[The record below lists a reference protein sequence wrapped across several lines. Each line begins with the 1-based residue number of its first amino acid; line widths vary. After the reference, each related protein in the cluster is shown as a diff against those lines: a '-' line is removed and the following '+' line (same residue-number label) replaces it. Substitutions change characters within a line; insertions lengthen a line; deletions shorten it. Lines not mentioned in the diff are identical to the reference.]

1 MRRSP
6 SQLPEVASVTQRLA
20 VLLNAGLT
28 PLSAWQHVARGRPA
42 ESVAAAVATTGADD
56 REGAPDRIV
65 RASESLTSLDRQA
78 WNSLAAAWFVAGAVG
93 APLAGALRT
102 HAKALRMLVHVQ
114 REVATALA
122 APVATA
128 RMVLALPAVG
138 LVFGALLGF
147 DTLGILL
154 TTPIGWGCL
163 GVGGA
168 LIVVAVR
175 WNRRLVR
182 SATPTRAA
190 PGLECELMAIAV
202 SGGGSLVR
210 ARGVVAGALERF
222 GLSGDGQHLDEV
234 LQLSQEAGVPAAEL
248 LRAEADE
255 LRLTADADA
264 RARAAALSVRL
275 MLPLGLCVLPAFM
288 VLGVLPLMVAV
299 ISSTVA
305 GF

>member
-1 MRRSP
+1 MKRAR

-28 PLSAWQHVARGRPA
+28 PSSAWFHVARGRSA
-42 ESVAAAVATTGADD
+42 DGVAALVALAGEEPGGAA
-56 REGAPDRIV
+56 ERIV
-65 RASESLTSLDRQA
+65 RAAEGLAPLDRQA
-78 WNSLAAAWFVAGAVG
+78 WNSLAAAWFVAGQVG
-93 APLAGALRT
+93 APLAAALRT
-102 HAKALRMLVHVQ
+102 HARALRMLVHVQ

-128 RMVLALPAVG
+128 RMVLALPAIG

-147 DTLGILL
+147 DTIGVLVS
-154 TTPIGWGCL
+154 TPIGWGCL
-163 GVGGA
+163 VVGGA
-168 LIVVAVR
+168 LIAAAVR

-182 SATPTRAA
+182 SATPTQAA

-202 SGGGSLVR
+202 SGGGSLVN
-210 ARGVVAGALERF
+210 ARVVVAGALERF
-222 GLSGDGQHLDEV
+222 GLMGDGDHLEGV
-234 LQLSQEAGVPAAEL
+234 LRLSHEAGVPAAEL

-255 LRLTADADA
+255 LRLAADADA
-264 RARAAALSVRL
+264 RAGAAALSVRL

-305 GF
+305 GL

>member
-1 MRRSP
+1 MKRAP
-6 SQLPEVASVTQRLA
+6 SQLPEVANVTQRLA

-28 PLSAWQHVARGRPA
+28 PSSAWQHVARGRAA
-42 ESVAAAVATTGADD
+42 ESVAVAVAVGGD
-56 REGAPDRIV
+56 EPGGAPERIA
-65 RASESLTSLDRQA
+65 RASESLPSLDRQG
-78 WNSLAAAWFVAGAVG
+78 WNSLAAAWFVANQVG

-102 HAKALRMLVHVQ
+102 HARALRMLVHVQ

-147 DTLGILL
+147 DTWGVLVA
-154 TTPIGWGCL
+154 TPIGWGCL
-163 GVGGA
+163 VFGGG
-168 LIVVAVR
+168 LILVAVR

-182 SATPTRAA
+182 LATPTRAA

-202 SGGGSLVR
+202 SGGGSLIQAR
-210 ARGVVAGALERF
+210 AVVSGALDRF
-222 GLSGDGQHLDEV
+222 GLSGDGDHLDEV
-234 LQLSQEAGVPAAEL
+234 LQLSHEAGVPSAEL

-255 LRLTADADA
+255 LRRVADADA
-264 RARAAALSVRL
+264 RASAAALSVRL

>member
-1 MRRSP
+1 MKIAP

-20 VLLNAGLT
+20 VLLSAGLT
-28 PLSAWQHVARGRPA
+28 PASAWHHVARGRPPG
-42 ESVAAAVATTGADD
+42 SVAALVAGVL
-56 REGAPDRIV
+56 EESGGVPDRIV
-65 RASESLTSLDRQA
+65 RSSEALAPLDRQA
-78 WNSLAAAWFVAGAVG
+78 WNSLAAAWFVAGEVG

-102 HAKALRMLVHVQ
+102 HARALRMLVHVQ

-128 RMVLALPAVG
+128 RMVLALPVVG

-147 DTLGILL
+147 DTLGVLL
-154 TTPIGWGCL
+154 GTPIGWGCL
-163 GVGGA
+163 VIGGG
-168 LIVVAVR
+168 LIVAAVR

-202 SGGGSLVR
+202 SGGGSLAQ
-210 ARGVVAGALERF
+210 ARVIVAAALERF
-222 GLSGDGQHLDEV
+222 GLPDDGDHLEEV
-234 LQLSQEAGVPAAEL
+234 LQLSHEAGVPAAEL

-255 LRLTADADA
+255 LRLAADADA
-264 RARAAALSVRL
+264 RASAAALSVRL

>member
-1 MRRSP
+1 MTRAP
-6 SQLPEVASVTQRLA
+6 SQLPEVARVTQRLA
-20 VLLNAGLT
+20 VLLTAGLT
-28 PLSAWQHVARGRPA
+28 PRSAWHHVAQGRPA
-42 ESVAAAVATTGADD
+42 ESVAVAVAVGGD
-56 REGAPDRIV
+56 EPGGAPERI
-65 RASESLTSLDRQA
+65 RQASNGLSSLDCQA
-78 WNSLAAAWFVAGAVG
+78 WNSLAAAWFVAVRVG
-93 APLAGALRT
+93 APLSGALRT
-102 HAKALRMLVHVQ
+102 HARALRMLVNVQ

-128 RMVLALPAVG
+128 RMVLVLPAVG

-147 DTLGILL
+147 DTLGVLT

-163 GVGGA
+163 VVGGG
-168 LIVVAVR
+168 LIVTAVR

-182 SATPTRAA
+182 LATPTHAA

-202 SGGGSLVR
+202 SGGGSLVHAR
-210 ARGVVAGALERF
+210 AVVANSRERF
-222 GLSGDGQHLDEV
+222 QLPGDGVHLEEV
-234 LQLSQEAGVPAAEL
+234 LQLSHEAGVPAAEL

-264 RARAAALSVRL
+264 RAGAAALSVRL

-288 VLGVLPLMVAV
+288 ILGVLPLMVAV

>member
-1 MRRSP
+1 MKRPP
-6 SQLPEVASVTQRLA
+6 SQLPDVASITQRLA
-20 VLLNAGLT
+20 VLLHAGLSPT
-28 PLSAWQHVARGRPA
+28 SAWEHVARGRAA
-42 ESVAAAVATTGADD
+42 ESVVVAVAAKRDD
-56 REGAPDRIV
+56 RGGAPERIV
-65 RASESLTSLDRQA
+65 RASENLPSLDRQA
-78 WNSLAAAWFVAGAVG
+78 WNSLAAAWFVADRVG
-93 APLAGALRT
+93 APLASALRT
-102 HAKALRMLVHVQ
+102 HARALRMLVHVQ

-147 DTLGILL
+147 DTLGVLV

-163 GVGGA
+163 VVGGG
-168 LIVVAVR
+168 LIVIAVR

-190 PGLECELMAIAV
+190 PGLECELMAVAV
-202 SGGGSLVR
+202 SGGGSLVH
-210 ARGVVAGALERF
+210 ARVVVREALERF
-222 GLSGDGQHLDEV
+222 GLPGDGNHLDEV

-255 LRLTADADA
+255 LRRAADADA
-264 RARAAALSVRL
+264 RAGAAALSVQL

-299 ISSTVA
+299 ILSTVA

>member
-1 MRRSP
+1 MTRSP

-28 PLSAWQHVARGRPA
+28 PTSAWRHVARGRPT
-42 ESVAAAVATTGADD
+42 EGVAAAVAAAGDD
-56 REGAPDRIV
+56 PGGAPEQIV
-65 RASESLTSLDRQA
+65 RASESLPQLDRQA
-78 WNSLAAAWFVAGAVG
+78 WNSLAAAWFVAGQVG

-102 HAKALRMLVHVQ
+102 HARASRMLVHVQ

-128 RMVLALPAVG
+128 RMVLALPVVG
-138 LVFGALLGF
+138 LLFGALLGF
-147 DTLGILL
+147 DTLGVLL
-154 TTPIGWGCL
+154 GTPIGWGCL
-163 GVGGA
+163 VIGGG

-182 SATPTRAA
+182 AATPTRAA

-202 SGGGSLVR
+202 TGGGSLVQ
-210 ARGVVAGALERF
+210 ARTVVAGALERF
-222 GLSGDGQHLDEV
+222 GLPGDGDHLEEV
-234 LQLSQEAGVPAAEL
+234 LQLSREAGVPAAEL

-255 LRLTADADA
+255 LRLAADADA
-264 RARAAALSVRL
+264 RASAAALSVRL

>member
-1 MRRSP
+1 MKRAP

-28 PLSAWQHVARGRPA
+28 PSSAWRHVARGRPA
-42 ESVAAAVATTGADD
+42 ESVPAAAAVVGD
-56 REGAPDRIV
+56 EPGGAPERIA
-65 RASESLTSLDRQA
+65 RASENLPSLDRQA
-78 WNSLAAAWFVAGAVG
+78 WNSLAAAWFVATQAG
-93 APLAGALRT
+93 APLSGALRT
-102 HAKALRMLVHVQ
+102 HARALRMLVNVQ

-147 DTLGILL
+147 DTLGVLV

-163 GVGGA
+163 VVGGG
-168 LIVVAVR
+168 LIAVAVR

-202 SGGGSLVR
+202 SGGGSLTQAR
-210 ARGVVAGALERF
+210 AVVAGALDRF
-222 GLSGDGQHLDEV
+222 GLSSDGDHLDEV
-234 LQLSQEAGVPAAEL
+234 LQLSHEAGVPAAEL

-255 LRLTADADA
+255 LRRAADADA
-264 RARAAALSVRL
+264 RASAAALSVRL

-299 ISSTVA
+299 ISSTIA

>member
-1 MRRSP
+1 MKRLP
-6 SQLPEVASVTQRLA
+6 SQLPDVASITQRLA
-20 VLLNAGLT
+20 VLLHAGLT
-28 PLSAWQHVARGRPA
+28 PTSAWQHVARGRA
-42 ESVAAAVATTGADD
+42 EGGVAAAVAVEGG
-56 REGAPDRIV
+56 EPGGAPERIS
-65 RASESLTSLDRQA
+65 RASAGLPALDRQA
-78 WNSLAAAWFVAGAVG
+78 WNSLAAAWFVAGQVG

-102 HAKALRMLVHVQ
+102 HARALRMLVHIQ

-138 LVFGALLGF
+138 LIFGALLGF
-147 DTLGILL
+147 DTLGVLF

-163 GVGGA
+163 AVGGG
-168 LIVVAVR
+168 LIVIAVR
-175 WNRRLVR
+175 WNNRLVR
-182 SATPTRAA
+182 SATPTHAA
-190 PGLECELMAIAV
+190 PGLECELMAVAV
-202 SGGGSLVR
+202 SGGGSLVQ
-210 ARGVVAGALERF
+210 ARVVVTQALERF
-222 GLSGDGQHLDEV
+222 GLPGDGTHLDEV

-255 LRLTADADA
+255 VRLTADAEA
-264 RARAAALSVRL
+264 RAGAAALSVRL

>member
-1 MRRSP
+1 MKRAP
-6 SQLPEVASVTQRLA
+6 SQLAEVANVTQRLA
-20 VLLNAGLT
+20 VLLNAGLA
-28 PLSAWQHVARGRPA
+28 PSSAWRHVARGRPA
-42 ESVAAAVATTGADD
+42 ESVVVAVAATGDD
-56 REGAPDRIV
+56 HGGAPERIV
-65 RASESLTSLDRQA
+65 RASESLSSLDRQA
-78 WNSLAAAWFVAGAVG
+78 WNSLAAAWSVAGHVG

-102 HAKALRMLVHVQ
+102 HARALRMLVHVQ

-147 DTLGILL
+147 DTLGVLVL
-154 TTPIGWGCL
+154 TPIGWGCL
-163 GVGGA
+163 VIGGG
-168 LIVVAVR
+168 LIVSAVR
-175 WNRRLVR
+175 WNARLVR

-202 SGGGSLVR
+202 SGGGSIVK
-210 ARGVVAGALERF
+210 AQTVVSSALERF
-222 GLSGDGQHLDEV
+222 GLPSDGDHLDEV
-234 LQLSQEAGVPAAEL
+234 LQLSHEAGVPAAEL

-255 LRLTADADA
+255 LRRAADADA
-264 RARAAALSVRL
+264 RAGAAALSVKL

>member
-1 MRRSP
+1 MKRAP

-20 VLLNAGLT
+20 VLLNAGLA
-28 PLSAWQHVARGRPA
+28 PSSAWRHVARGRPI
-42 ESVAAAVATTGADD
+42 ESIAAAVAAAGDD
-56 REGAPDRIV
+56 SGGAPERIV
-65 RASESLTSLDRQA
+65 RASETLPALDRQA
-78 WNSLAAAWFVAGAVG
+78 WNSLAAAWFVAGQVG

-102 HAKALRMLVHVQ
+102 HARALRMLVQVQ

-138 LVFGALLGF
+138 LLFGALLGF
-147 DTLGILL
+147 DTFGVLA
-154 TTPIGWGCL
+154 TTPIGWGCVVI
-163 GVGGA
+163 GVG
-168 LIVVAVR
+168 LILVAVR
-175 WNRRLVR
+175 WNRRLVT

-202 SGGGSLVR
+202 TGGGSLVQ
-210 ARGVVAGALERF
+210 ARTVVARALERF
-222 GLSGDGQHLDEV
+222 ELPGDGDHLDEV
-234 LQLSQEAGVPAAEL
+234 LQLSQEAGIPAAEL

>member
-1 MRRSP
+1 
-6 SQLPEVASVTQRLA
+6 
-20 VLLNAGLT
+20 
-28 PLSAWQHVARGRPA
+28 
-42 ESVAAAVATTGADD
+42 
-56 REGAPDRIV
+56 
-65 RASESLTSLDRQA
+65 
-78 WNSLAAAWFVAGAVG
+78 
-93 APLAGALRT
+93 
-102 HAKALRMLVHVQ
+102 LRMLVHIQ

-147 DTLGILL
+147 DTLGVLV

-163 GVGGA
+163 VVGGG

-175 WNRRLVR
+175 WNARLVR
-182 SATPTRAA
+182 IATPTRAA

-202 SGGGSLVR
+202 SGGGSIIQAR
-210 ARGVVAGALERF
+210 AVVAGALDRF
-222 GLSGDGQHLDEV
+222 GLPGDGDHLDEV
-234 LQLSQEAGVPAAEL
+234 LQLSHEAGVPAAEL

-255 LRLTADADA
+255 LRLAADADA
-264 RARAAALSVRL
+264 RASAAALSVRL

>member
-1 MRRSP
+1 MKRPP
-6 SQLPEVASVTQRLA
+6 SQLPDVASVTQRLA
-20 VLLNAGLT
+20 VLLHAGLSPT
-28 PLSAWQHVARGRPA
+28 SAWQHVARGRA
-42 ESVAAAVATTGADD
+42 EGGVAAAVAVEGSDSG
-56 REGAPDRIV
+56 GAPERIS
-65 RASESLTSLDRQA
+65 RASAGLPALDRQA
-78 WNSLAAAWFVAGAVG
+78 WNSLAAAWFVAGQVG

-102 HAKALRMLVHVQ
+102 HARALRMLVHIQ

-138 LVFGALLGF
+138 LIFGALLGF
-147 DTLGILL
+147 DTLGVLF

-163 GVGGA
+163 AVGGG
-168 LIVVAVR
+168 LIVIAVR
-175 WNRRLVR
+175 WNNRLVR

-190 PGLECELMAIAV
+190 PGLECELMAVAV
-202 SGGGSLVR
+202 SGGGSLVQ
-210 ARGVVAGALERF
+210 ARVVVTQALERF
-222 GLSGDGQHLDEV
+222 GLPGDGSHLDEV

-255 LRLTADADA
+255 VRLAADAEA
-264 RARAAALSVRL
+264 RAGAAALSVRL

>member
-1 MRRSP
+1 MKRAP

-20 VLLNAGLT
+20 VLLNAGLA
-28 PLSAWQHVARGRPA
+28 PSSAWRHVARGRPI
-42 ESVAAAVATTGADD
+42 ESIAAAVAAAGDD
-56 REGAPDRIV
+56 SGGAPERIV
-65 RASESLTSLDRQA
+65 RASETSPALDRQA
-78 WNSLAAAWFVAGAVG
+78 WNSLAAAWFVAGQVG

-102 HAKALRMLVHVQ
+102 HARALRMLVQVQ

-138 LVFGALLGF
+138 LLFGALLGF
-147 DTLGILL
+147 DTLGVLA

-163 GVGGA
+163 VIGVG
-168 LIVVAVR
+168 LILVAVR
-175 WNRRLVR
+175 WNRRLVT

-202 SGGGSLVR
+202 TGGGSLVQ
-210 ARGVVAGALERF
+210 ARTVVARALERF
-222 GLSGDGQHLDEV
+222 ELPGDGDHLDEV

>member
-1 MRRSP
+1 MKRPP
-6 SQLPEVASVTQRLA
+6 SQLPDVASITQRLA
-20 VLLNAGLT
+20 VLLHAGLSPT
-28 PLSAWQHVARGRPA
+28 SAWEHVARGRAA
-42 ESVAAAVATTGADD
+42 ESVVVAVAAKRDD
-56 REGAPDRIV
+56 RGGAPERIV
-65 RASESLTSLDRQA
+65 RASENLPSLDRQA
-78 WNSLAAAWFVAGAVG
+78 WNSLAAAWFVADRVG
-93 APLAGALRT
+93 APLASALRT
-102 HAKALRMLVHVQ
+102 HARALRMLVHVQ

-138 LVFGALLGF
+138 LVFGVLLGF
-147 DTLGILL
+147 DTLGVLV

-163 GVGGA
+163 VVGGG
-168 LIVVAVR
+168 LIVIAVR

-190 PGLECELMAIAV
+190 PGLECELMAVAV
-202 SGGGSLVR
+202 SGGGSLVH
-210 ARGVVAGALERF
+210 ARVVVREALERF
-222 GLSGDGQHLDEV
+222 GLPGDGNHLDEV

-255 LRLTADADA
+255 LRRAADADA
-264 RARAAALSVRL
+264 RAGAAALSVKL

>member
-1 MRRSP
+1 MKRAP

-28 PLSAWQHVARGRPA
+28 PSSAWRHVAHGRPPG
-42 ESVAAAVATTGADD
+42 SVAVLVAGV
-56 REGAPDRIV
+56 EEEHGGAPDRIV
-65 RASESLTSLDRQA
+65 RASEALAPLDRQA
-78 WNSLAAAWFVAGAVG
+78 WNSLAAAWFVAGEVG
-93 APLAGALRT
+93 APLAGALRN
-102 HAKALRMLVHVQ
+102 HARALRMLVHVQ

-128 RMVLALPAVG
+128 RMVLALPSVG
-138 LVFGALLGF
+138 LIFGTLLGF
-147 DTLGILL
+147 DTLGVLVG
-154 TTPIGWGCL
+154 TPIGWGCVA
-163 GVGGA
+163 VGGG

-182 SATPTRAA
+182 SAIPTRAA
-190 PGLECELMAIAV
+190 PGLECELMAVAV
-202 SGGGSLVR
+202 SGGGSLVQ
-210 ARGVVAGALERF
+210 ARTTVASALERF
-222 GLSGDGQHLDEV
+222 GLPRDGDRLEDV
-234 LQLSQEAGVPAAEL
+234 LQLSHEAGVPAAEL

-255 LRLTADADA
+255 LRRAADADA
-264 RARAAALSVRL
+264 RAGAAALSVQL

>member
-1 MRRSP
+1 MKYP
-6 SQLPEVASVTQRLA
+6 PTQLAEVASVTQRLA
-20 VLLNAGLT
+20 VLLNAGLA
-28 PLSAWQHVARGRPA
+28 PASAWNHVARGRPPV
-42 ESVAAAVATTGADD
+42 SVAAIVARAGDEPGGVPGLIA
-56 REGAPDRIV
+56 
-65 RASESLTSLDRQA
+65 RASKGLSPLDRQA
-78 WNSLAAAWFVAGAVG
+78 WNSLAAAWHVAGQVG

-102 HAKALRMLVHVQ
+102 HARALRMLVQVQ

-128 RMVLALPAVG
+128 RMVLILPAVG

-147 DTLGILL
+147 DTLSVLVL
-154 TTPIGWGCL
+154 TPIGWGCL
-163 GVGGA
+163 TVGGG
-168 LIVVAVR
+168 LIVLAAR

-202 SGGGSLVR
+202 SGGGSLVQ
-210 ARGVVAGALERF
+210 AQAIVAGTLERF
-222 GLSGDGQHLDEV
+222 ELLGDGDHLEDV
-234 LQLSQEAGVPAAEL
+234 LQLSQTAGVPAAEL

-255 LRLTADADA
+255 LRHTADADA
-264 RARAAALSVRL
+264 RAGAAALSVQL
-275 MLPLGLCVLPAFM
+275 MLPLGLCVLPAFL

>member
-1 MRRSP
+1 MKRPP
-6 SQLPEVASVTQRLA
+6 SQLPDVASITQRLA
-20 VLLNAGLT
+20 VLLHAGLSPT
-28 PLSAWQHVARGRPA
+28 SAWEHVARGRAA
-42 ESVAAAVATTGADD
+42 ESVVVAVAAKRDD
-56 REGAPDRIV
+56 RGGAPERIV
-65 RASESLTSLDRQA
+65 RASENLPSLDRQA
-78 WNSLAAAWFVAGAVG
+78 WNSLAAAWFVADRVG
-93 APLAGALRT
+93 APLASALRT
-102 HAKALRMLVHVQ
+102 HARALRMLVHVQ

-138 LVFGALLGF
+138 LVFGVLLGF
-147 DTLGILL
+147 DTLGVLV

-163 GVGGA
+163 VVGGG
-168 LIVVAVR
+168 LIVIAVR

-190 PGLECELMAIAV
+190 PGLECELMAVAV
-202 SGGGSLVR
+202 SGGGSLVH
-210 ARGVVAGALERF
+210 ARVVVREALERF
-222 GLSGDGQHLDEV
+222 GLPGDGNHLDEV

-255 LRLTADADA
+255 LRRAADADA
-264 RARAAALSVRL
+264 RAGAAALSVQL

-299 ISSTVA
+299 ILSTVA

>member
-1 MRRSP
+1 MKRAP
-6 SQLPEVASVTQRLA
+6 SQLAEVANVTQRLA
-20 VLLNAGLT
+20 VLLNAGLV
-28 PLSAWQHVARGRPA
+28 PSSAWQHVARGRPA
-42 ESVAAAVATTGADD
+42 ESVVVAVAAPGGDHG
-56 REGAPDRIV
+56 GAPERIM
-65 RASESLTSLDRQA
+65 RASGKLPSLDRQA
-78 WNSLAAAWFVAGAVG
+78 WNSLAAAWFVASQVG

-102 HAKALRMLVHVQ
+102 HARALRMLVHVQ

-138 LVFGALLGF
+138 LAFGALLGF
-147 DTLGILL
+147 DTLGVLVL
-154 TTPIGWGCL
+154 TPIGWGCL
-163 GVGGA
+163 VVGGG
-168 LIVVAVR
+168 LVIVAVR
-175 WNRRLVR
+175 WNARLVR
-182 SATPTRAA
+182 LATPTRAA

-202 SGGGSLVR
+202 SGGGSLAQ
-210 ARGVVAGALERF
+210 ARVVVAAALERC
-222 GLSGDGQHLDEV
+222 GLAGDGDHLDEV

-255 LRLTADADA
+255 LRLAADADA
-264 RARAAALSVRL
+264 RAGAAALSVRL

>member
-1 MRRSP
+1 MKAPP
-6 SQLPEVASVTQRLA
+6 SQLPDVASTTQRLA
-20 VLLNAGLT
+20 VLLHAGLT
-28 PLSAWQHVARGRPA
+28 PSSAWQHVARGRA
-42 ESVAAAVATTGADD
+42 ESNVAAAVAVESG
-56 REGAPDRIV
+56 EPGGAPERIF
-65 RASESLTSLDRQA
+65 RASAGLAVLDRQA
-78 WNSLAAAWFVAGAVG
+78 WNSLAAAWFVAAQVG

-102 HAKALRMLVHVQ
+102 QARALRMLVHSQ

-122 APVATA
+122 APVSTA

-147 DTLGILL
+147 DTLGVLF

-163 GVGGA
+163 VVGGG
-168 LIVVAVR
+168 LILVAVR

-182 SATPTRAA
+182 SATPHRVA
-190 PGLECELMAIAV
+190 PGLECELMAVAV
-202 SGGGSLVR
+202 SGGGSLVQAR
-210 ARGVVAGALERF
+210 AIVAAALERF
-222 GLSGDGQHLDEV
+222 ALPGDGDHLDEV
-234 LQLSQEAGVPAAEL
+234 LQLSHEAGVPAAEL

-264 RARAAALSVRL
+264 RAAAAALSVQL

-299 ISSTVA
+299 ISSTVE